1 MTIISSPLLYFWNLL
16 GHHKVSFVFMILTS
30 ICKGLLRLMNV
41 TYSMI
46 VIGLIYHYRMRL
58 TTIFW
63 FILIVQTLLALMQA
77 YLYTGEL
84 WILRQE
90 LMYYRYLSRKH
101 WNTILHRI
109 FNNASYEWIMQN
121 TNETELV
128 QQMSSLHSGLNRLL
142 QELPRCIIQIIFSS
156 IIMLITIKV
165 SLALAFIYFIMQV
178 AIVIFIINSS
188 NKDASKRIDNKIT
201 ANFFKSARNIF
212 GTMFDAVLNNKNS
225 EHTLT
230 TYFDD
235 NCRKLNQ
242 EFSRK
247 QYSDR
252 RSGLDIISIFYIL
265 HCVIIVF
272 FLFIS
277 LDNIEQFITIYLW
290 IRTIFIGLQYLLIEI
305 SLSTVDLRLFETD
318 FLNLQKFYQAT
329 AHRRKQYRQIKL
341 HKNYELEMDKFT
353 YTYESSG
360 KFQLNSEQRISFN
373 SGDVI
378 LIDGETGSGKSTL
391 LKIIRSIYTIPSMR
405 LRYKNMDPDY
415 GGEWI
420 HLENGWN
427 NLISSICF
435 CQQSMT
441 AFVDNR
447 MYHIVSS
454 TFPGEIYDKDL
465 AETAMK
471 IADIPERLWNR
482 ETITDTEV
490 SGGERQRI
498 SIARII
504 YHILQEEN
512 RNIIILDEID
522 SNLDFS
528 TSQRI
533 FEKIL
538 KICQDK
544 IVLIVAHSPSIKQLR
559 QITKV
564 INIKNGNIT
573 I

>member
-1 MTIISSPLLYFWNLL
+1 M
-16 GHHKVSFVFMILTS
+16 V
-30 ICKGLLRLMNV
+30 
-41 TYSMI
+41 
-46 VIGLIYHYRMRL
+46 VIGLIYHFRMRL

-63 FILIVQTLLALMQA
+63 FILVVQTLLALMQA

-90 LMYYRYLSRKH
+90 LLYYRYLSRKH
-101 WNTILHRI
+101 WNCILHRI

-128 QQMSSLHSGLNRLL
+128 QQMSSLHAGLNRLL
-142 QELPRCIIQIIFSS
+142 QELPRCVIQIIFSS
-156 IIMLITIKV
+156 IIMLITIKISV
-165 SLALAFIYFIMQV
+165 PLAVIYFIMQIG
-178 AIVIFIINSS
+178 IVIFIINSS
-188 NKDASKRIDNKIT
+188 NKAAEKRIDHKLT
-201 ANFFKSARNIF
+201 ENFFKSARNIF
-212 GTMFDAVLNNKNS
+212 GTMFDAVLNNTNS
-225 EHTLT
+225 ETAIT

-265 HCVIIVF
+265 HCIVIVF

-318 FLNLQKFYQAT
+318 FSNLHKIYIAT
-329 AHRRKQYRQIKL
+329 SRKRKQYRQINL

-353 YTYESSG
+353 YTYDSSN
-360 KFQLNSEQRISFN
+360 KFQLISEQMITFH

-378 LIDGETGSGKSTL
+378 LIDGKTGSGKSTL
-391 LKIIRSIYTIPSMR
+391 LKIIRSIYSVPTIN
-405 LRYKNMDPDY
+405 LRYKNMDPDH

-420 HLENGWN
+420 NLDNGWH
-427 NLISSICF
+427 NLINSICF
-435 CQQSMT
+435 CQQSVT
-441 AFVDNR
+441 AFVDNS

-454 TFPGEIYDKDL
+454 TFPGENYDKDL
-465 AETAMK
+465 AEKSMK
-471 IADIPERLWNR
+471 IADIPEQLWDR
-482 ETITDTEV
+482 ETITHATV

-504 YHILQEEN
+504 YRILQEDN
-512 RNIIILDEID
+512 RNIIVLDEID
-522 SNLDFS
+522 SNLDFA
-528 TSQRI
+528 TSQKI

-538 KICQDK
+538 KICKNK
-544 IVLIVAHSPSIKQLR
+544 IVLIVAHSPCIKELK

-564 INIKNGNIT
+564 IRIENGHIT